1 MSAPQP
7 ERAKRYDTID
17 ERYRARLRLL
27 VDEYGSQT
35 KLAEA
40 SGKSAVQINQW
51 LHASPDAEGRPRR
64 MSRRSAREIEAA
76 LGKPHGWMDQPM
88 DVAAPQGAT
97 LPAKLAAPYALV
109 DLRLMNEASIAADH
123 LRAMFLKR
131 KAKTPESAALW
142 EGQRALRAVARRRA
156 EQVKKD
162 GMLLFAAPDGKV
174 MQLAMKGVPA

>member
-7 ERAKRYDTID
+7 ERAERLTTIHD
-17 ERYRARLRLL
+17 IYRARLRQLI
-27 VDEYGSQT
+27 
-35 KLAEA
+35 AEFGTQA
-40 SGKSAVQINQW
+40 AFADAIDKAPAQVSQW
-51 LHASPDAEGRPRR
+51 LLLSGAGARQLSPTT
-64 MSRRSAREIEAA
+64 AREIEAM

-109 DLRLMNEASIAADH
+109 DLRLMNEASIAAER

-162 GMLLFAAPDGKV
+162 GLLLFAAPDGKV

>member
-17 ERYRARLRLL
+17 ER
-27 VDEYGSQT
+27 S
-35 KLAEA
+35 
-40 SGKSAVQINQW
+40 
-51 LHASPDAEGRPRR
+51 
-64 MSRRSAREIEAA
+64 
-76 LGKPHGWMDQPM
+76 
-88 DVAAPQGAT
+88 

-109 DLRLMNEASIAADH
+109 DLRLMNEAAISAER

-131 KAKTPESAALW
+131 KAKTPESDALW
-142 EGQRALRAVARRRA
+142 HGQWALRAVARKHA

-174 MQLAMKGVPA
+174 MQLAMQVEKA

>member
-1 MSAPQP
+1 M
-7 ERAKRYDTID
+7 
-17 ERYRARLRLL
+17 
-27 VDEYGSQT
+27 
-35 KLAEA
+35 
-40 SGKSAVQINQW
+40 
-51 LHASPDAEGRPRR
+51 
-64 MSRRSAREIEAA
+64 

-109 DLRLMNEASIAADH
+109 DLRLMNEASIAAER

-131 KAKTPESAALW
+131 KAKTPESDALW

-174 MQLAMKGVPA
+174 MQLAMQGVPA